1 LVTGAPAATHLGVKH
16 RWIGKVELEAL
27 PADELAGLARV
38 VLPGVDPRQLQP
50 LTGGFRNWN
59 YRADTSSGARVL
71 RVYARGDR
79 SAWKEQRVAEL
90 LGPEVMTPRYLEIA
104 EVADRVV
111 AVREFAEGTVL
122 HELLSSEGAIG
133 PEVALVVGR
142 TLAAIHR
149 IEFDEFG
156 ELDANLN
163 ITEPYDLS
171 GNGIRR
177 YVQKTLEASPAGARL
192 GPALAE
198 ELLRMLERSAD
209 LLDAWRE
216 RPVLVHSDFGPTNLV
231 LGADGGV
238 TVLDWEFGCSAI
250 PALDFGNL
258 LRPPLEANDAFAQD
272 LAAGYRAAG
281 GRLPGDWRRLAVLA
295 DVGAWVAF
303 TARPHIHELVL
314 ADARERIQHAI
325 REFAPPG

>member
-1 LVTGAPAATHLGVKH
+1 M
-16 RWIGKVELEAL
+16 
-27 PADELAGLARV
+27 
-38 VLPGVDPRQLQP
+38 PGVDPSQLQP

-59 YRADTSSGARVL
+59 YRADSSSGSRVL
-71 RVYARGDR
+71 RIYARGDR
-79 SAWKEQRVAEL
+79 SAWKEQRVAAL
-90 LGPEVMTPRYLEIA
+90 VGPEVTTPKYLEIA

-122 HELLSSEGAIG
+122 HELVSTDAAIG
-133 PEVALVVGR
+133 PDVAHVVGH

-149 IEFDEFG
+149 IEFEEFG
-156 ELDANLN
+156 ELDSDLN

-171 GNGIRR
+171 GAGIRR
-177 YVQKTLEASPAGARL
+177 YVQHTLETSLAGERL
-192 GPALAE
+192 GPVLSE
-198 ELLRMLERSAD
+198 ELLRMLERSAE

-238 TVLDWEFGCSAI
+238 TVLDWEFACSAV

-258 LRPPLEANDAFAQD
+258 LRPPLEADDAFAQG

-281 GRLPGDWRRLAVLA
+281 GRLPHEWRRLAVLA
-295 DVGAWVAF
+295 DVSAWVAF
-303 TARPHIHELVL
+303 AARPQVHELVL
-314 ADARERIQHAI
+314 ADARDRIQHAV
-325 REFAPPG
+325 REFARG